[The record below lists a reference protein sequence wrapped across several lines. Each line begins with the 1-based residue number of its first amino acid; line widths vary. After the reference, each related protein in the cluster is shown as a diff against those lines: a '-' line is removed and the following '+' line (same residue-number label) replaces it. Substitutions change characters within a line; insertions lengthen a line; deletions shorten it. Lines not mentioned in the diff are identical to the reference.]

1 MPGYEIKRPGSHTK
15 EGKGTKSIVA
25 QYLEA
30 SKGKKSESLFAK
42 IARSLGST
50 RKSHKSPSK
59 SESKRKG
66 GRRKTRKH
74 KK

>member
-1 MPGYEIKRPGSHTK
+1 MPRYEIKKPGSPTH

-25 QYLEA
+25 QYLEV
-30 SKGKKSESLFAK
+30 GKSDKSVGLFAQL
-42 IARSLGST
+42 ARSFGST

-59 SESKRKG
+59 SAPKPKG
-66 GRRKTRKH
+66 GRRKTRKY